1 MTKDELKKLNK
12 KRKSDVNEHD
22 SEVKKSKAN
31 DVDNDDNQ
39 NDLKEI
45 LSPIAQ
51 PLAGKKLNKKFN
63 KCVKKG

>member
-1 MTKDELKKLNK
+1 MSKDEIKKLNK
-12 KRKSDVNEHD
+12 KRKSEINEND

-31 DVDNDDNQ
+31 DDDIDDNQ
-39 NDLKEI
+39 NDLKEV

-51 PLAGKKLNKKFN
+51 PLAGKKLNKKLN